1 MNSPNR
7 NLAIIKA
14 VREQHQP
21 VARVAT
27 RFNVSRQW
35 VYALL
40 RRYDTGGPQAVKPK
54 SKAPHSNPRAVSK
67 KLKKTIINMRKQ
79 LDHSG
84 LDSGAETIQFHLE
97 QQGMYAPSTSTIVR
111 ILRDHGLVQPEP
123 KKRPRTSFI
132 RFEASRPNECWQ
144 ADITHTHI
152 SPAEDASKSSTSST
166 TTPDCCCPLQPAGPF
181 LGLPSPTN

>member
-40 RRYDTGGPQAVKPK
+40 RREGV
-54 SKAPHSNPRAVSK
+54 
-67 KLKKTIINMRKQ
+67 RK
-79 LDHSG
+79 
-84 LDSGAETIQFHLE
+84 F
-97 QQGMYAPSTSTIVR
+97 VC
-111 ILRDHGLVQPEP
+111 
-123 KKRPRTSFI
+123 
-132 RFEASRPNECWQ
+132 EAL
-144 ADITHTHI
+144 I
-152 SPAEDASKSSTSST
+152 
-166 TTPDCCCPLQPAGPF
+166 
-181 LGLPSPTN
+181 